1 MLHIYSF
8 CVYIE
13 KHSMEDLL
21 KVLKLFIKSLDINVK
36 KYKLILYT
44 NFIEEINHN
53 NVEIRKYY
61 DKTKNRYDNNWFNL
75 NFNRINIYKD
85 LYDEYKIDFLWMDID
100 SIITYDISYLNNI
113 DNIFL
118 ENGGNEIVEQKI
130 FKNSF
135 ETVKTNIHIQGN
147 LWKLNIELY
156 NDLLLCLNMLDNENK
171 ILDYDVQSLF
181 NFYIHKYDKKQIK
194 NLNIYGDNY
203 YNNTLNGL
211 AQWNIDKITHSSI
224 DGLEKMYYENNI
236 LKTKYDI
243 SKEIHIVSF
252 TFETLKKLYDTNLF
266 KNIFGKYII

>member
-13 KHSMEDLL
+13 KHSMEDLV

-53 NVEIRKYY
+53 NVEIRRYY
-61 DKTKNRYDNNWFNL
+61 DKTKNRYEDMWFNL

-85 LYDEYKIDFLWMDID
+85 LYDEFKINFLWMDID
-100 SIITYDISYLNNI
+100 SIITYDISYLNDI

-118 ENGGNEIVEQKI
+118 ENGGNEILEQKI

-135 ETVKTNIHIQGN
+135 ETVKTNIYIQGN

-181 NFYIHKYDKKQIK
+181 NFYIHKYNKNQIK
-194 NLNIYGDNY
+194 NLNIYGYNY

-236 LKTKYDI
+236 LKTKYNT

-252 TFETLKKLYDTNLF
+252 TFETLKKLYDTNIF

>member
-13 KHSMEDLL
+13 KHSIEDLL

-61 DKTKNRYDNNWFNL
+61 DKTKNRYEDMWFNL

-85 LYDEYKIDFLWMDID
+85 LYDEFKIDFLWMDID
-100 SIITYDISYLNNI
+100 SIITYDISYLNDV

>member
-13 KHSMEDLL
+13 KHSIEDLL

>member
-13 KHSMEDLL
+13 KHSIEDLL

-85 LYDEYKIDFLWMDID
+85 LYDEFKIDFLWMDID

-211 AQWNIDKITHSSI
+211 AQWNIDKITNSSI